1 MRVVLK
7 IWSLMLALLVTGM
20 AVANTTAVPTPQQ
33 IDAFRKLPP
42 AQQEVLAR
50 QYGIPLD
57 KITGSPLVTA
67 AAPQAQPASVGAR
80 ETSAAALVTSPDD
93 AVQSAAQ
100 TQFAKIQPFGYDLF
114 AGSPSTFAPLDY
126 APVPASYLLGPG
138 DSLRI
143 QLLGKQ
149 SSQYELTVN
158 RDGDIDFPELGP
170 MLISGLTFDEA
181 KAAIGEQIS
190 QRMIGV
196 QAHVTMGKVRPL
208 QVMVMGEA
216 YKPGSYTVSALST
229 ITHAIF
235 AAGGVKP
242 LASLRNV
249 QLKRAG
255 ELVATLDLYDLL
267 LAGDSS
273 NDLMLK
279 PGDVVLIPTIGNTVT
294 VDGQVRRPAIYEFK
308 AGETLADALRF
319 AGGWLAGGYPAG
331 VTLERFGQQQ
341 QRQVE
346 TLDLTAKASLATPLR
361 DGDLLRVPVASSRFS
376 SGVTLVGAVVRPGN
390 HAFREGMRI
399 SNLLRTP
406 TADLLTE
413 ADLSY
418 TLVVRERNFSGEID
432 VYQTNLVDAL
442 QQPGSDAD
450 LALQPKD
457 KVVVFS
463 RFERKPVELSELDDL
478 AGTSAELQQRR
489 QQMLDVRKD
498 DNRYWKSYLAEFFG
512 LDAHASTF
520 DSELQN
526 KLSELNISASS
537 LEKMVAEA
545 ADGDVKTMRDTRDF
559 SRTRLLTP
567 IIKALE
573 RQAGVGAPVQLV
585 EISGAVK
592 YPGIYPLPVN
602 GHIADAITAAGGL
615 METAFLGNAELT
627 RSNLD
632 GGDRSQ
638 VTHMRFNVANAMN
651 DSPADNLPLVSK
663 DRLIIQ
669 TMPDFKTGNVV
680 TLYGEVKFPGT
691 YAFARGETL
700 HDVIIRAGGFTEQA
714 HVAAAV
720 LTREAIRKQEAE
732 YIERIGDDMRK
743 ELASMS
749 LRSSSGAGQ
758 LVGYD
763 QLQMLMSDLTRI
775 KPVGRLVVDIPALM
789 QGDETNNVR
798 LEGGDKLYVPAF
810 RNIISVVGQVQL
822 PTTHLFQAGVST
834 EDYIRMS
841 GGSKRQADDDRLY
854 VIKANG
860 AVRMPE
866 SGFWFSSNSD
876 STLEP
881 GDTIVVPLDVNY
893 RDNLTLWTNVTQI
906 LYNTG
911 VAVAAIAAVL

>member
-1 MRVVLK
+1 MRAMLQ
-7 IWSLMLALLVTGM
+7 IWSLGLALLVAGVVM
-20 AVANTTAVPTPQQ
+20 ADTTAVPTPQQ
-33 IDAFRKLPP
+33 IDAFRKLPQ

-57 KITGSPLVTA
+57 KITGSPLVTSVTA
-67 AAPQAQPASVGAR
+67 QQQAPSVGSR
-80 ETSAAALVTSPDD
+80 EQAHELAASIEE
-93 AVQSAAQ
+93 AVQGE
-100 TQFAKIQPFGYDLF
+100 AKNQPLKLQPFGYDLF

-149 SSQYELTVN
+149 SEQYELTVN

-170 MLISGLTFDEA
+170 MLVSGLTFDEA
-181 KAAIGEQIS
+181 KSAIGEQIS

-196 QAHVTMGKVRPL
+196 QVHVTMGKVRPL
-208 QVMVMGEA
+208 QVLVMGEA

-267 LAGDSS
+267 LDGDSS
-273 NDLMLK
+273 HDLMLK
-279 PGDVVLIPTIGNTVT
+279 PGDVVLIPTVGKTVT
-294 VDGQVRRPAIYEFK
+294 VDGQVRRPAIYEFQD
-308 AGETLADALRF
+308 GETLDDALRF
-319 AGGWLAGGYPAG
+319 AGGWLAGGYPASA
-331 VTLERFGQQQ
+331 TLERFGKQQ

-346 TLDLTAKASLATPLR
+346 TIDLTASQGQGIALR
-361 DGDLLRVPVASSRFS
+361 DGDLLRVPVASSRFA
-376 SGVTLVGAVVRPGN
+376 SGVTLIGAVVRPGN
-390 HAFREGMRI
+390 HAFRDGMRL
-399 SNLLRTP
+399 SDLLRAP
-406 TADLLTE
+406 TSDLLAE

-418 TLVVRERNFSGEID
+418 TLIVRERSLAGDIE
-432 VYQTNLVDAL
+432 VYQTNLADAL
-442 QQPGSDAD
+442 QLPGGVAD
-450 LALQPKD
+450 LRLMAKD

-478 AGTSAELQQRR
+478 AGTSSELQQRR
-489 QQMLDVRKD
+489 QTMLDARKS
-498 DNRYWKSYLAEFFG
+498 DNKYWKSYLAEFFG
-512 LDAHASTF
+512 LDPQSTSL
-520 DSELQN
+520 DSDLQN
-526 KLSELNISASS
+526 KLTELNISATS
-537 LEKMVAEA
+537 LEQMIA
-545 ADGDVKTMRDTRDF
+545 AAGDTDVKNMRDARDF

-573 RQAGVGAPVQLV
+573 GQAGVGDPVQLV

-602 GHIADAITAAGGL
+602 GRVADAISAAGGL

-627 RSNLD
+627 RSNFD
-632 GGDRSQ
+632 GGERSQ
-638 VTHMRFNVANAMN
+638 ISHMRFNVANAMN
-651 DSPADNLPLVSK
+651 DSPTDNLLLASK
-663 DRLIIQ
+663 DRVIIQ
-669 TMPDFKTGNVV
+669 TMPDFETGSVV
-680 TLYGEVKFPGT
+680 ELLGEVKFPGT
-691 YAFARGETL
+691 YAFGRGETL
-700 HDVIIRAGGFTEQA
+700 RDVIARAGGFTEQA

-720 LTREAIRKQEAE
+720 LTREAIRKQEVE
-732 YIERIGDDMRK
+732 YIERISDDMRK

-749 LRSSSGAGQ
+749 IRSSAGAGQ

-763 QLQMLMSDLTRI
+763 QLQKLMSDLTRI
-775 KPVGRLVVDIPALM
+775 KPVGRLVVDLPALM
-789 QGDETNNVR
+789 AGDETNNVR

-810 RNIISVVGQVQL
+810 RNVINVVGQVQL
-822 PTTHLFQAGVST
+822 PTTHLFQPGVSA
-834 EDYIRMS
+834 EDYIQRS
-841 GGSKRQADDDRLY
+841 GGTKRQADDERIY
-854 VIKANG
+854 VLKANG
-860 AVRMPE
+860 AVRMPS
-866 SGFWFSSNSD
+866 SGYWFSADSD
-876 STLEP
+876 AALEA
-881 GDTIVVPLDVNY
+881 GDTVVVPLDVNY

-911 VAVAAIAAVL
+911 VAVAAIAAVI

>member
-1 MRVVLK
+1 MRVMLQ
-7 IWSLMLALLVTGM
+7 IWSLGLALLAAGM
-20 AVANTTAVPTPQQ
+20 AMAETTAVPTPQQ

-42 AQQEVLAR
+42 AQQEALAR

-57 KITGSPLVTA
+57 KITGSPLVTSVTPQQQ
-67 AAPQAQPASVGAR
+67 APSIGAR
-80 ETSAAALVTSPDD
+80 EQAHALAASMEEVT
-93 AVQSAAQ
+93 QSEAQ
-100 TQFAKIQPFGYDLF
+100 TQPSQLQPFGYDLF

-149 SSQYELTVN
+149 SAQYELTVN

-170 MLISGLTFDEA
+170 MLVSGLTFDEA
-181 KAAIGEQIS
+181 KSAIGEQIS

-196 QAHVTMGKVRPL
+196 QVHVTMGKVRPL
-208 QVMVMGEA
+208 QVLVMGEA

-267 LAGDSS
+267 LDGDSS

-279 PGDVVLIPTIGNTVT
+279 PGDVVLIPTIGKTVI
-294 VDGQVRRPAIYEFK
+294 VDGQVRRPAIYEFQE
-308 AGETLADALRF
+308 GETLDDALRF
-319 AGGWLAGGYPAG
+319 AGGWLAGGYPAAA
-331 VTLERFGQQQ
+331 TLERFGKQQ

-346 TLDLTAKASLATPLR
+346 TIDLTASKGQGTALR

-376 SGVTLVGAVVRPGN
+376 SGVTLIGAVVRPGS
-390 HAFREGMRI
+390 HAFRDGMRL
-399 SNLLRTP
+399 SDLLRAP
-406 TADLLTE
+406 TSDLLAE

-418 TLVVRERNFSGEID
+418 TLVVRERSLAGDIE
-432 VYQTNLVDAL
+432 VHQTNLADAL
-442 QQPGSDAD
+442 QLPGSVAD
-450 LALQPKD
+450 LSLQPKD

-463 RFERKPVELSELDDL
+463 RFERKPVELSELDEL

-489 QQMLDVRKD
+489 QTMLDARKS
-498 DNRYWKSYLAEFFG
+498 DNKYWKSYLAEFFG
-512 LDAHASTF
+512 LDPHSMSL

-526 KLSELNISASS
+526 KLTELNISATS
-537 LEKMVAEA
+537 LEQMIA
-545 ADGDVKTMRDTRDF
+545 AAGDTDVQNMRDARDF

-573 RQAGVGAPVQLV
+573 RQAGVGDPVQLI

-602 GHIADAITAAGGL
+602 GRVADVIAAAGGL

-627 RSNLD
+627 RSNFD
-632 GGDRSQ
+632 GGERSQ
-638 VTHMRFNVANAMN
+638 ISHMRFNVANALN
-651 DSPADNLPLVSK
+651 GSPADNLLLASK

-669 TMPDFKTGNVV
+669 TMPDFETGNVV
-680 TLYGEVKFPGT
+680 ELLGEVKFPGT
-691 YAFARGETL
+691 YAFGRGETL
-700 HDVIIRAGGFTEQA
+700 RDVIARAGGFTEQA

-720 LTREAIRKQEAE
+720 LTRDAIRKQEVE
-732 YIERIGDDMRK
+732 YIERISDDMRK

-749 LRSSSGAGQ
+749 IRSSAGAGQ

-763 QLQMLMSDLTRI
+763 QLQKLMSDLTRI
-775 KPVGRLVVDIPALM
+775 KPVGRLVVDLPALM
-789 QGDETNNVR
+789 NGDETNNVR

-810 RNIISVVGQVQL
+810 RNVVNVVGQVQL
-822 PTTHLFQAGVST
+822 PTTHLFQPGVSA
-834 EDYIRMS
+834 EDYIQLS
-841 GGSKRQADDDRLY
+841 GGTKRQADDSRVY

-860 AVRMPE
+860 AVRMPS
-866 SGFWFSSNSD
+866 SGFWFSAGGD
-876 STLEP
+876 SELEP
-881 GDTIVVPLDVNY
+881 GDTVVVPLDVNY

-911 VAVAAIAAVL
+911 VAVAAIAAVI

>member
-1 MRVVLK
+1 MRAMLR
-7 IWSLMLALLVTGM
+7 IWSAVLALLVVGWAM
-20 AVANTTAVPTPQQ
+20 AETTAVPTPQQ

-57 KITGSPLVTA
+57 KITGSPLVTSA
-67 AAPQAQPASVGAR
+67 TAPQQEPSVGAR
-80 ETSAAALVTSPDD
+80 EQPHALAIGLEEIT
-93 AVQSAAQ
+93 QSE
-100 TQFAKIQPFGYDLF
+100 TQSKPSKLQPFGYDLF

-149 SSQYELTVN
+149 SAQYELTVN

-170 MLISGLTFDEA
+170 MLVSGLTFDEA
-181 KAAIGEQIS
+181 KSAIGEQIS

-196 QAHVTMGKVRPL
+196 QVHVTMGKVRPL
-208 QVMVMGEA
+208 QVLVMGEA

-267 LAGDSS
+267 LDGDSS

-279 PGDVVLIPTIGNTVT
+279 PGDVVLIPTVGKTIT
-294 VDGQVRRPAIYEFK
+294 VDGQVRRPAIYEFQD
-308 AGETLADALRF
+308 GETLEDALRF
-319 AGGWLAGGYPAG
+319 AGGWLAGGYPASA
-331 VTLERFGQQQ
+331 TLERFGKQQ

-346 TLDLTAKASLATPLR
+346 TIDLTASKGQGIALR
-361 DGDLLRVPVASSRFS
+361 DGDLLRVPIASSRLA
-376 SGVTLVGAVVRPGN
+376 SGVTLIGAVVRPGN
-390 HAFREGMRI
+390 HAYRDGMRL
-399 SNLLRTP
+399 SDLLRAP
-406 TADLLTE
+406 TSDLLAE

-418 TLVVRERNFSGEID
+418 TLVVRERSLAGDIE
-432 VYQTNLVDAL
+432 VHQTNLADAL
-442 QQPGSDAD
+442 QLPGSVAD
-450 LALQPKD
+450 LRLMAKD

-478 AGTSAELQQRR
+478 AGTSSELQQRR
-489 QQMLDVRKD
+489 QTMLDARKS
-498 DNRYWKSYLAEFFG
+498 DNKYWMSYLAEFFG
-512 LDAHASTF
+512 LDPQSANL
-520 DSELQN
+520 DSDLQN
-526 KLSELNISASS
+526 KLTELNISATS
-537 LEKMVAEA
+537 LEQMIAAA
-545 ADGDVKTMRDTRDF
+545 ADTDVKNMRDARDF

-573 RQAGVGAPVQLV
+573 RQAGVGDPVQLV

-602 GHIADAITAAGGL
+602 GRVAEAIAAAGGL

-627 RSNLD
+627 RRNLD
-632 GGDRSQ
+632 GGERSQ
-638 VTHMRFNVANAMN
+638 ISHMRFNVANALN
-651 DSPADNLPLVSK
+651 DTPADNLLLASK

-669 TMPDFKTGNVV
+669 TMPDFETGNVV
-680 TLYGEVKFPGT
+680 ELLGEVKFPGT
-691 YAFARGETL
+691 YAFGRGETL
-700 HDVIIRAGGFTEQA
+700 RDVIARAGGFTEQA

-720 LTREAIRKQEAE
+720 LTREAIRKQEVE
-732 YIERIGDDMRK
+732 YVERISDDMRK

-749 LRSSSGAGQ
+749 IRSSAGAGQ

-763 QLQMLMSDLTRI
+763 QLQKLMSDLTRI
-775 KPVGRLVVDIPALM
+775 KPVGRLVVDLPALM
-789 QGDETNNVR
+789 NGDETNNVR

-810 RNIISVVGQVQL
+810 RNVINVVGQVQL
-822 PTTHLFQAGVST
+822 PTTHLFQPGVSA
-834 EDYIRMS
+834 EDYIQLS
-841 GGSKRQADDDRLY
+841 GGTKRQADDSRVY

-860 AVRMPE
+860 AVRMPS
-866 SGFWFSSNSD
+866 SGYWFSAGAD
-876 STLEP
+876 SALEA
-881 GDTIVVPLDVNY
+881 GDTVVVPLDVNY

-911 VAVAAIAAVL
+911 VAVAAIAAVI